1 MPPNPFRVM
10 IYTWSIWYMY
20 MFYQLSGFR
29 EDDLTHFLIISLWQ
43 GTKESWKPVTL
54 ECPVPNVGRNGLR
67 INVETDGRRTFG
79 PGELK
84 LRLNTLYQLNLS
96 IALEVWSPEFPRI
109 AISIE
114 FWV

>member
-1 MPPNPFRVM
+1 
-10 IYTWSIWYMY
+10 MY

-54 ECPVPNVGRNGLR
+54 ECPRNGLR

-79 PGELK
+79 SGELK
-84 LRLNTLYQLNLS
+84 LRLKTLYQLNLS

>member
-1 MPPNPFRVM
+1 
-10 IYTWSIWYMY
+10 MY

-29 EDDLTHFLIISLWQ
+29 EDDLTHFLINSPWQ
-43 GTKESWKPVTL
+43 GSKESWKPVTL

-109 AISIE
+109 AINIE